1 MAKQMVDRAW
11 ERNSINIKV
20 NRRIKINMLIQVDQ
34 FIWIIT
40 VWHMLGMIGKT
51 LIGPKLLN
59 VST

>member
-40 VWHMLGMIGKT
+40 VWLMLGMIGKT